1 MKIKQ
6 QAVLKYCRDRSC
18 AIYDFKSGAFL
29 GTATAIGPN
38 YLMSCNHCVNGRNQV
53 SDGTSLFSIVCQMPC
68 LDTVLLESLV
78 PLNMTHFIASSEDAQ
93 MGETVV
99 VYGYRHR
106 DGHVN
111 DVAILTNIGSFSER
125 ILAND
130 CDAHQVYGFGKR
142 NLIEH
147 GMSGGVV
154 LRTTTFEMI
163 GYIIGYDHPQSEER
177 KDDVFVTLSTALFK
191 NPNLS
196 KHFTFGHQ
204 RRAIRIN
211 LARRL
216 LSLSGFTVK
225 VERLGSELGLDECLV
240 CKRGKGVLQNTI
252 LLVTATS
259 EQMSDI
265 THLNNLYKLSQER
278 APSHN
283 INFDTIYVLV
293 DEGFFSNSDLH
304 SIITVEDLIH
314 SAPVS
319 STDYITDAKIKST
332 GLITGQF
339 LQRFLMDVAYE
350 KPAPAIE
357 AIKNAI
363 ESRIKLIIING
374 IVGSGK
380 STVISNFQQVAEGRL
395 FSGDSQ
401 SPATYNIDLSTEFID
416 KIPKGKKSDTG
427 PLVVSL
433 LGFDKLWASGDTAQ
447 TLRKIK
453 LIISELD
460 NGYYNWSILL
470 SISGGLEQTKRI
482 LGPVLNEIDKK
493 GTYKILEL
501 LPLSPNEVKKALFI
515 ELGASEGN
523 AWWKTV
529 ASSQEIFQIAQWPT
543 GLSILLDRVVQS
555 SWTHHQANQ
564 VEVIAAI
571 VNGFLGRSSANP
583 DGLPPPATIN
593 FLISL
598 AEEINA
604 TQNMQVAI
612 ERARKIYA
620 AVVPQAHSIHSIAAT
635 DVIVPGLVSQ
645 SDSPDSVGFESP
657 IFLHYL
663 LSLAILKS
671 IESCMLGS
679 TNPLFHRRMPV
690 ALLKDVV
697 QLGVDTKQLI
707 DLIQSSIGKHEN
719 EVGYIGGNC
728 VSLLRLLNYNFKEI
742 KMENCDLRGGI
753 FTECDLENA
762 NFCGAKLIDVGLAN
776 SNIMNV
782 NFSNANLTRAD
793 LKSGCTV
800 YQLATYCDSV
810 YAATSSRYLVRIDLD
825 TDESIKISDIS
836 GFSDAVFAVSISAED
851 NLLIAGG
858 QDGTIRGWDLEATE
872 PKFILRGHFSDI
884 RSLAISENRIVS
896 GSVDGHVNIWSPWSA
911 SLINSYNICRGEIWS
926 LELLNNNTA
935 AILCDQNHVHIFNI
949 LDGTVYQKYDLPDD
963 HTRRL
968 IIDHK
973 TNRLFVGGHKFIWIL
988 DYNNKIDNLLKV
1000 SHPFVRTVFR
1010 TYNNEFLIGGAF
1022 GKVQWIDENFTTF
1035 NDISLHCKD
1044 YIADFTEFT
1053 NNTVL
1058 GSGAGGRLFMLERD
1072 SQSWVQKHDFGLLD
1086 SSFRMKAK
1094 GSDFR
1099 TARNLPDER
1108 KKILAD
1114 YGALV

>member
-1 MKIKQ
+1 MKINQ
-6 QAVLKYCRDRSC
+6 QAVLEYCRDRSC
-18 AIYDFKSGAFL
+18 AIYDIKSGAFL
-29 GTATAIGPN
+29 GTATAIAPN
-38 YLMSCNHCVNGRNQV
+38 YLISCNHCTNGRNQV
-53 SDGTSLFSIVCQMPC
+53 SDGTRLFNVVSQMPC
-68 LDTVLLESLV
+68 SDTVLLECLE
-78 PLNMTHFIASSEDAQ
+78 PLNMAHFIASSEDAQ
-93 MGETVV
+93 MGETVI
-99 VYGYRHR
+99 VYGYRYR
-106 DGHVN
+106 DGRVN
-111 DVAILTNIGSFSER
+111 DVAILNDIGSFSER
-125 ILAND
+125 ILANA
-130 CDAHQVYGFGKR
+130 CDALQVYGFGKR

-154 LRTTTFEMI
+154 LRATTFEMI
-163 GYIIGYDHPQSEER
+163 GYIIGFDFLKHEER
-177 KDDVFVTLSTALFK
+177 KDDVFVTLSTALFR
-191 NPNLS
+191 NPDLR

-240 CKRGKGVLQNTI
+240 CRRGKGVLQNTI
-252 LLVTATS
+252 LLVAATS
-259 EQMSDI
+259 EQMSDNK
-265 THLNNLYKLSQER
+265 HLTNLYKLSRKR
-278 APSHN
+278 ATSLN
-283 INFDTIYVLV
+283 IKFDTIYVLV
-293 DEGFFSNSDLH
+293 DEGFFSYSDLH
-304 SIITVEDLIH
+304 FILTVEDLMH
-314 SAPVS
+314 SAPLS
-319 STDYITDAKIKST
+319 SAEYITDANKKLT
-332 GLITGQF
+332 GLIAGQF
-339 LQRFLMDVAYE
+339 LQRFVMDFTKE
-350 KPAPAIE
+350 TPEPAIE
-357 AIKNAI
+357 AIKKAI
-363 ESRIKLIIING
+363 ENRIKIIIING
-374 IVGSGK
+374 LVGSGK
-380 STVISNFQQVAEGRL
+380 ATLISNFQQIAEGRL
-395 FSGDSQ
+395 FSGDSR
-401 SPATYNIDLSTEFID
+401 SPVTYNIDLSTEFIHN
-416 KIPKGKKSDTG
+416 IPKGEKSDTG

-433 LGFDKLWASGDTAQ
+433 FGFDKLWASGDTAK
-447 TLRKIK
+447 TLRKIR

-460 NGYYNWSILL
+460 KGSYDWSIVL

-482 LGPVLNEIDKK
+482 LGPVLNEIDKN
-493 GTYKILEL
+493 GAYKILEL
-501 LPLSPNEVKKALFI
+501 LPLLPNEVKKALFI

-523 AWWKTV
+523 SWWKTV

-543 GLSILLDRVVQS
+543 GLSVLLDRVVQS
-555 SWTHHQANQ
+555 SWAHHQANQ

-583 DGLPPPATIN
+583 DGLPPSATIN
-593 FLISL
+593 FLVSL

-604 TQNMQVAI
+604 TQNMQVTI

-620 AVVPQAHSIHSIAAT
+620 SVVPQAHSIHSIAAT

-663 LSLAILKS
+663 LALAILKS
-671 IESCMLGS
+671 LESCTLGPN
-679 TNPLFHRRMPV
+679 NPLFHRRMPV

-707 DLIQSSIGKHEN
+707 DLIQSTIGKHEN
-719 EVGYIGGNC
+719 EVGYTGGNC
-728 VSLLRLLNYNFKEI
+728 VSLLRLSDFNFKGI
-742 KMENCDLRGGI
+742 KMANCDLRGGI
-753 FTECDLENA
+753 FTECDLENS

-782 NFSNANLTRAD
+782 NFSEADLNRAD

-800 YQLATYCDSV
+800 YELATYCDSV

-825 TDESIKISDIS
+825 TDESVRISDIS
-836 GFSDAVFAVSISAED
+836 GFNDAVFSVSISAGE

-858 QDGTIRGWDLEATE
+858 QDGTIRGWDLEVTE

-884 RSLAISENRIVS
+884 RSLAISENKIVS

-911 SLINSYNICRGEIWS
+911 SLINSYSICGGEIWS
-926 LELLNNNTA
+926 LEMLNNNTA
-935 AILCDQNHVHIFNI
+935 AILCDQNHVHIINI
-949 LDGTVYQKYDLPDD
+949 FDGTVYQKFDLPCD

-968 IIDHK
+968 TTDHK
-973 TNRLFVGGHKFIWIL
+973 TKRLFVGGQNFIWVL
-988 DYNNKIDNLLKV
+988 DYDNQIENLLKV

-1022 GKVQWIDENFTTF
+1022 GTVQWTDEKFTAF

-1058 GSGAGGRLFMLERD
+1058 GSGAGGHLFMLERD
-1072 SQSWVQKHDFGLLD
+1072 SKSWVQKHDFGLLD
-1086 SSFRMKAK
+1086 SNFSMKAK

-1099 TARNLPDER
+1099 TAKNLPEER